1 MSFIDF
7 VEGPLYYVA
16 ATIFVFGALWR
27 VIGIIRIGR
36 KKDISP
42 PKGSAALGFFK
53 GNLRHFFPRGIFARR
68 HGCTSLAAMGFTSD
82 CSACCCSPHRML
94 RLSVTGLRALAGQ
107 HYHAGGLS
115 LPPRLLFWD

>member
-16 ATIFVFGALWR
+16 ATIFVLGALWR

-42 PKGSAALGFFK
+42 PKGSAAMGFFK
-53 GNLRHFFPRGIFARR
+53 GNLRHFFRAGYLLAA
-68 HGCTSLAAMGFTSD
+68 HGCTSLAAMDFTLD
-82 CSACCCSPHRML
+82 CSACCCSPRRML
-94 RLSVTGLRALAGQ
+94 RLSVTGSPALAGQ
-107 HYHAGGLS
+107 HYHAGVSS